1 MICLPCNWIVLIDF
15 LYSKLIRHNKDKKIE
30 KNYDSH
36 DLQDKKYLNQLIVRF
51 LILFYPLTDIS
62 YEICTNITN

>member
-15 LYSKLIRHNKDKKIE
+15 LYSKLIRHHKDQKIE

-36 DLQDKKYLNQLIVRF
+36 DLQDKKYLYQLIVRF
-51 LILFYPLTDIS
+51 LQ
-62 YEICTNITN
+62 ICTNITN